1 MWGAAGERECG
12 KKRRQCV
19 PQQRDGMMSLVVLS
33 HDSRRSLT
41 LFVHQ
46 NSAYKQRTHV
56 PTNQPTNQRRP
67 QRKAAN
73 MSDAEN
79 CVTVCGD
86 SLTHSLSS
94 LTVRPQIDIRSKK
107 ERKKVDAQSAMR
119 DDGQQS
125 DKHGETK
132 TQPTT
137 NEQRTNEQRTN
148 ERTNLFQQR
157 LPCPPSAFRPVRSLP
172 FAGRMYACM
181 HARRHGGLL

>member
-1 MWGAAGERECG
+1 M
-12 KKRRQCV
+12 
-19 PQQRDGMMSLVVLS
+19 
-33 HDSRRSLT
+33 T

-46 NSAYKQRTHV
+46 NSAYNARTHA

-86 SLTHSLSS
+86 SLTHSAHS
-94 LTVRPQIDIRSKK
+94 LTVRPQIDVRSKK

-137 NEQRTNEQRTN
+137 NN
-148 ERTNLFQQR
+148 ERTNNEPTNQR
-157 LPCPPSAFRPVRSLP
+157 IYFNNACPAPPSAFRPVPSLRWP
-172 FAGRMYACM
+172 TDRVFCSAD
-181 HARRHGGLL
+181 